1 MKSSEAERR
10 QYAQIII
17 PYQAKIDALW
27 KEEARLLE
35 AVEADPSVRLS
46 LCETLLNISS
56 YYLVLHGLF
65 VAICK
70 TANEALLLEA
80 RKCIVKALSYLEDVV
95 TRGIDSPFSDYE
107 DNLAAISQVSSEQRY
122 HLVQKLGLSITLLT
136 KALGETSRWQWP
148 LVEMEGRV
156 AAVTKNILD
165 LKNMFVNMDFRSP
178 SYEAMFQH
186 THLIK
191 RLLRNAADRY
201 RARYEI
207 ATNQINDFRVAINFL
222 CALRR
227 IHILLGEADDAE
239 TLKHTI
245 DGWTAKFDM
254 DIKKALAG
262 K

>member
-1 MKSSEAERR
+1 MKSSEAERQ
-10 QYAQIII
+10 QYAQKII
-17 PYQAKIDALW
+17 PYQAKIDALC
-27 KEEARLLE
+27 KEELRLLE
-35 AVEADPSVRLS
+35 ELEADPCVCLS
-46 LCETLLNISS
+46 LAETMLNISS

-65 VAICK
+65 VAICR
-70 TANEALLLEA
+70 TANEPLLLEA
-80 RKCIVKALSYLEDVV
+80 RKCIVKAISYLEDVV
-95 TRGIDSPFSDYE
+95 TKGVDWPFSDYE
-107 DNLAAISQVSSEQRY
+107 DKLAVISEVSPERRY
-122 HLVQKLGLSITLLT
+122 HLMQKLGLAITLLT
-136 KALGETSRWQWP
+136 KAFGETSRWQWP
-148 LVEMEGRV
+148 LVELEGRA

-165 LKNMFVNMDFRSP
+165 LKNMFVSMDLRSP
-178 SYEAMFQH
+178 SYEAVFQH

-239 TLKHTI
+239 TLKRTI

-254 DIKKALAG
+254 DIKKANAG

>member
-1 MKSSEAERR
+1 MKSSGAERQ
-10 QYAQIII
+10 QYAEKII

-27 KEEARLLE
+27 KEEVRLLQE
-35 AVEADPSVRLS
+35 VASDPSVRLS
-46 LCETLLNISS
+46 LCETMLNISS

-70 TANEALLLEA
+70 ISNEALLHEA
-80 RKCIVKALSYLEDVV
+80 RKCIMKAISYLEDVV
-95 TRGIDSPFSDYE
+95 TKGVDSPFSDYE
-107 DNLAAISQVSSEQRY
+107 DNLAVISEVSPERRY
-122 HLVQKLGLSITLLT
+122 HLVQKLGLSVSLLI

-148 LVEMEGRV
+148 LVDMEGRA

-165 LKNMFVNMDFRSP
+165 LKSMFADLDFRSP
-178 SYEAMFQH
+178 SYEATFQH
-186 THLIK
+186 THLVK

-207 ATNQINDFRVAINFL
+207 STNQINDFKVAINFL

-227 IHILLGEADDAE
+227 IHILLGEVDAAE
-239 TLKHTI
+239 TLKRTI
-245 DGWTAKFDM
+245 DGWAAKFDI
-254 DIKKALAG
+254 DIKKTAAG